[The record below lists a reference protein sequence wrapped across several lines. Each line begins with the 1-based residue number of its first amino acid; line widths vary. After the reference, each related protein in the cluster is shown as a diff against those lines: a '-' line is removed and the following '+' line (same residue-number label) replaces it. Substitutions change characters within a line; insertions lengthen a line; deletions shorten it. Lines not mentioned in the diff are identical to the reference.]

1 MSTNSTANDEDRDP
15 GTRSEAGLP
24 VVRLIRTARGGIGAA
39 WRGRHRPKRGGPG
52 MWSGL
57 VLTMLS
63 VVLLATPPARA
74 QQCAPPTVSV
84 ERLGGELI
92 APRSPGTT
100 FRFARTGD
108 TADELQFEYRLTS
121 NGLNAQLFRS
131 GASSLP
137 RNDEVHSVAFP
148 VGDQYFDLNLF
159 ALRPD
164 GDTST
169 DDLELT
175 VEIVGGEGSPCLLY
189 SISQTAS
196 EASVL
201 VEPYAR
207 VVSVKAYPSSIFY
220 EELVSSIE
228 VTLDKPAIYD
238 YILEIEGLDQSSR
251 PELTVGSG
259 RTGSD
264 TLAGIARDYRD
275 LPIAFFVPKGEQSAY
290 FQLVYDDEDD
300 PILQGREEVDIQL
313 TRRFLPGPSHG
324 ITIEIRDHPPAL
336 ASVEIEQSSLM
347 EGGRATV
354 TVTLDRPAFSYENL
368 SLSYEEDPYEE
379 TGRGALRTEGLGPS
393 GEIVLPPGGRSASF
407 DVVAPDDDN
416 LVQDPETRTIRIKIR
431 NEEDDYFDDRIKK
444 RIEIRD
450 PPPMLDSIK
459 IEPSSIMEG
468 GRATVTVTL
477 DRPAPEDLYLPYDET
492 IDAETDR
499 GALETEGLNPSGEL
513 VVPQGDRSA
522 SFDVVAPDDD
532 NLIQDPETR
541 TIRITQHNDEGLV
554 GYVEIRDPF
563 PMVASIEIE
572 PSSIMEGGR
581 ATVTVTLDRPAPE
594 DLYLSY
600 DEVFGGAQTGRGAIK
615 PELDPSGELVVPQGD
630 RSVSFDVVAPDV
642 DNILQGPETRTIR
655 ITNRNDGQSIEVTI
669 EISDSLEGIEALR
682 NRVASEWLPRFGRTV
697 AGIVTET
704 IGGRSVHRGPRRDRV
719 VIGGRQV
726 TRPAANP
733 AAAASVTDDNA
744 RSGSVD
750 GSGRMETA
758 WGPEAAGASHRLAD
772 RAAEFSGED
781 VLRGSSLAL
790 SQGDGGSDHGW
801 TLWGEW
807 AQAGFDGLNGDG
819 NLSIDGK
826 VASGAFGLEL
836 AGENWLTGLA
846 LFHGLGEGGYEDR
859 ALGGTVYDEVGAW
872 LTSGHP
878 YLRWNPDEAT
888 TLWGTLGLGWGKMTV
903 SDPTGDNEADIA
915 MAMGA
920 FGGNRQLLS
929 RGGLDLAVKSDAF
942 WSRITSEETEA
953 LAAEDGDVYRIRVG
967 LEGRGHEELLEN
979 GARLRPSLEVGMR
992 YDGGDVE
999 TGTGL
1004 EVGGGIGY
1012 VDPRFGLTAE
1022 VSGRVLLL
1030 HSDSAYEEWGVAGL
1044 FRLDPG
1050 SDGRGLSLAL
1060 EPSWGAA
1067 PGGADRLGQD
1077 GALVSLASE
1086 REVAGRVALKL
1097 GYGMSALAG
1106 AGLLTP
1112 HASMTLTD
1120 DGARRF
1126 GTGLDLRIDPNF
1138 SLGLES
1144 THRLDTD
1151 NDNAVW
1157 LRGRMQW

>member
-1 MSTNSTANDEDRDP
+1 MLDTIEISRSSILYEEVYTRFTVTLDRP
-15 GTRSEAGLP
+15 
-24 VVRLIRTARGGIGAA
+24 
-39 WRGRHRPKRGGPG
+39 
-52 MWSGL
+52 
-57 VLTMLS
+57 
-63 VVLLATPPARA
+63 TPYNKGFE
-74 QQCAPPTVSV
+74 V
-84 ERLGGELI
+84 EILDDQ
-92 APRSPGTT
+92 S
-100 FRFARTGD
+100 ARTGFTTFGIIENFRDYPRFFSVATGFQGQSFYLKMHD
-108 TADELQFEYRLTS
+108 TDNSLQGQGEVTIRLTDI
-121 NGLNAQLFRS
+121 Q
-131 GASSLP
+131 
-137 RNDEVHSVAFP
+137 NDLTYVE
-148 VGDQYFDLNLF
+148 
-159 ALRPD
+159 
-164 GDTST
+164 
-169 DDLELT
+169 T
-175 VEIVGGEGSPCLLY
+175 VEV
-189 SISQTAS
+189 
-196 EASVL
+196 
-201 VEPYAR
+201 
-207 VVSVKAYPSSIFY
+207 
-220 EELVSSIE
+220 
-228 VTLDKPAIYD
+228 
-238 YILEIEGLDQSSR
+238 
-251 PELTVGSG
+251 
-259 RTGSD
+259 
-264 TLAGIARDYRD
+264 RD
-275 LPIAFFVPKGEQSAY
+275 P
-290 FQLVYDDEDD
+290 
-300 PILQGREEVDIQL
+300 
-313 TRRFLPGPSHG
+313 
-324 ITIEIRDHPPAL
+324 PPAL
-336 ASVEIEQSSLM
+336 ESVEIEPSSFL

-393 GEIVLPPGGRSASF
+393 GEIVLPPGGRSVSF
-407 DVVAPDDDN
+407 FVVAPDDDN

-444 RIEIRD
+444 QIEIRD

-477 DRPAPEDLYLPYDET
+477 DRAAPEDLYLPYDEVFGGAQT
-492 IDAETDR
+492 GR
-499 GALETEGLNPSGEL
+499 GALETEGLDPSGKL
-513 VVPQGDRSA
+513 VVRQGDRSA
-522 SFDVVAPDDD
+522 SFFLVAPDDD
-532 NLIQDPETR
+532 NMVQDPETR
-541 TIRITQHNDEGLV
+541 TIRITQHDDEELV
-554 GYVEIRDPF
+554 GDVEIRDSF

-594 DLYLSY
+594 DLCLSY
-600 DEVFGGAQTGRGAIK
+600 DEVFGGAQTGRGALK
-615 PELDPSGELVVPQGD
+615 PEGLDPPGELCVRQGD
-630 RSVSFDVVAPDV
+630 RNVSFDVVAPDV

-655 ITNRNDGQSIEVTI
+655 ITNRNDGQSIEATI

-819 NLSIDGK
+819 DLSIDGK

-929 RGGLDLAVKSDAF
+929 SGGLDLAVKSDAF
-942 WSRITSEETEA
+942 WSHITSEETEA
-953 LAAEDGDVYRIRVG
+953 LAAVTGDVYRIRVG

-1086 REVAGRVALKL
+1086 REVAGRVALRL

>member
-1 MSTNSTANDEDRDP
+1 
-15 GTRSEAGLP
+15 
-24 VVRLIRTARGGIGAA
+24 
-39 WRGRHRPKRGGPG
+39 

-63 VVLLATPPARA
+63 VVLLATPPAWA
-74 QQCAPPTVSV
+74 QTCAPPTVSV
-84 ERLGGELI
+84 ERLGDEEVVAG
-92 APRSPGTT
+92 ATVT

-108 TADELQFEYRLTS
+108 TAEELQFQFRVSTDGS
-121 NGLNAQLFRS
+121 KPSRVRPGLRPNQLHDDTDYSATF
-131 GASSLP
+131 AI
-137 RNDEVHSVAFP
+137 
-148 VGDQYFDLNLF
+148 GDQH
-159 ALRPD
+159 
-164 GDTST
+164 S
-169 DDLELT
+169 DLELIT
-175 VEIVGGEGSPCLLY
+175 NRASLGDITPEGLVLAVEVVGGEMSPCSLY
-189 SISQTAS
+189 DISQTAS
-196 EASVL
+196 DASVVI
-201 VEPYAR
+201 VEPFPMLDTIEISR
-207 VVSVKAYPSSIFY
+207 SSILY
-220 EELVSSIE
+220 EEVYTRFT
-228 VTLDKPAIYD
+228 VTLDRPTPYNKGFEVE
-238 YILEIEGLDQSSR
+238 ILDDQSA
-251 PELTVGSG
+251 
-259 RTGSD
+259 RTGFTTFGIIENFREVPRLFSVATGFQGQSFYLKMHD
-264 TLAGIARDYRD
+264 TDN
-275 LPIAFFVPKGEQSAY
+275 S
-290 FQLVYDDEDD
+290 
-300 PILQGREEVDIQL
+300 LQGQGEVTIRLTDIQNEL
-313 TRRFLPGPSHG
+313 MYE
-324 ITIEIRDHPPAL
+324 EIVEVRDPPPAL
-336 ASVEIEQSSLM
+336 ESVEIEPSSIL

-393 GEIVLPPGGRSASF
+393 GEIVLPQGGRSVSF
-407 DVVAPDDDN
+407 EVVAPDDDN

-431 NEEDDYFDDRIKK
+431 NEEDDYFDDRIKE

-477 DRPAPEDLYLPYDET
+477 DRAAPEDLYLPYFEVFGGVQT
-492 IDAETDR
+492 VR
-499 GALETEGLNPSGEL
+499 GALETEGLDPSGEL
-513 VVPQGDRSA
+513 VVRQGDRSA
-522 SFDVVAPDDD
+522 SFFLVAPDDD
-532 NLIQDPETR
+532 NMVQDPETR
-541 TIRITQHNDEGLV
+541 TIRITQHDDEELV
-554 GYVEIRDPF
+554 GDVEIRDSF

-594 DLYLSY
+594 DLCLSY
-600 DEVFGGAQTGRGAIK
+600 DEVFGGAQTGRGALK
-615 PELDPSGELVVPQGD
+615 PEGLDPPGALCVRQGD
-630 RSVSFDVVAPDV
+630 RNVSFDVVAPDV

-655 ITNRNDGQSIEVTI
+655 ITNRNDGQSIEATI

-819 NLSIDGK
+819 DLSIDGK

-929 RGGLDLAVKSDAF
+929 SGGLDLAVKSDAF
-942 WSRITSEETEA
+942 WSRITSEETESP
-953 LAAEDGDVYRIRVG
+953 GCGGWR
-967 LEGRGHEELLEN
+967 
-979 GARLRPSLEVGMR
+979 RLSHPRRP
-992 YDGGDVE
+992 
-999 TGTGL
+999 
-1004 EVGGGIGY
+1004 
-1012 VDPRFGLTAE
+1012 
-1022 VSGRVLLL
+1022 
-1030 HSDSAYEEWGVAGL
+1030 
-1044 FRLDPG
+1044 
-1050 SDGRGLSLAL
+1050 
-1060 EPSWGAA
+1060 
-1067 PGGADRLGQD
+1067 
-1077 GALVSLASE
+1077 
-1086 REVAGRVALKL
+1086 
-1097 GYGMSALAG
+1097 
-1106 AGLLTP
+1106 
-1112 HASMTLTD
+1112 
-1120 DGARRF
+1120 
-1126 GTGLDLRIDPNF
+1126 
-1138 SLGLES
+1138 
-1144 THRLDTD
+1144 
-1151 NDNAVW
+1151 
-1157 LRGRMQW
+1157 

>member
-1 MSTNSTANDEDRDP
+1 MIN
-15 GTRSEAGLP
+15 
-24 VVRLIRTARGGIGAA
+24 
-39 WRGRHRPKRGGPG
+39 
-52 MWSGL
+52 
-57 VLTMLS
+57 
-63 VVLLATPPARA
+63 
-74 QQCAPPTVSV
+74 
-84 ERLGGELI
+84 RLGQGSRTSVRTSDMPFPIGQNYPLLFSV
-92 APRSPGTT
+92 A
-100 FRFARTGD
+100 TGD
-108 TADELQFEYRLTS
+108 QSESFYLKMHDTD
-121 NGLNAQLFRS
+121 
-131 GASSLP
+131 
-137 RNDEVHSVAFP
+137 ND
-148 VGDQYFDLNLF
+148 
-159 ALRPD
+159 
-164 GDTST
+164 
-169 DDLELT
+169 
-175 VEIVGGEGSPCLLY
+175 
-189 SISQTAS
+189 
-196 EASVL
+196 
-201 VEPYAR
+201 
-207 VVSVKAYPSSIFY
+207 
-220 EELVSSIE
+220 
-228 VTLDKPAIYD
+228 
-238 YILEIEGLDQSSR
+238 
-251 PELTVGSG
+251 
-259 RTGSD
+259 
-264 TLAGIARDYRD
+264 
-275 LPIAFFVPKGEQSAY
+275 
-290 FQLVYDDEDD
+290 
-300 PILQGREEVDIQL
+300 LQGREEVTIRLTDIQNEL
-313 TRRFLPGPSHG
+313 TYDQNNPDQEE
-324 ITIEIRDHPPAL
+324 TVEVRDPPPAL
-336 ASVEIEQSSLM
+336 ESVEIEPSSIL
-347 EGGRATV
+347 EGGSATV
-354 TVTLDRPAFSYENL
+354 MVTLDRPAFSYENL
-368 SLSYEEDPYEE
+368 SLSYEETIDAE
-379 TGRGALRTEGLGPS
+379 TGRVGYGALKTEGLGPL
-393 GEIVLPPGGRSASF
+393 GEI
-407 DVVAPDDDN
+407 
-416 LVQDPETRTIRIKIR
+416 
-431 NEEDDYFDDRIKK
+431 
-444 RIEIRD
+444 
-450 PPPMLDSIK
+450 
-459 IEPSSIMEG
+459 
-468 GRATVTVTL
+468 
-477 DRPAPEDLYLPYDET
+477 
-492 IDAETDR
+492 
-499 GALETEGLNPSGEL
+499 
-513 VVPQGDRSA
+513 VVPQGG
-522 SFDVVAPDDD
+522 
-532 NLIQDPETR
+532 Q
-541 TIRITQHNDEGLV
+541 
-554 GYVEIRDPF
+554 
-563 PMVASIEIE
+563 
-572 PSSIMEGGR
+572 
-581 ATVTVTLDRPAPE
+581 
-594 DLYLSY
+594 
-600 DEVFGGAQTGRGAIK
+600 
-615 PELDPSGELVVPQGD
+615 
-630 RSVSFDVVAPDV
+630 SVSFDVVAPDV

-655 ITNRNDGQSIEVTI
+655 ITNRNDGQSIEATI

-942 WSRITSEETEA
+942 WSHITSEETEA
-953 LAAEDGDVYRIRVG
+953 LAAEAGDVYRIRVG

-1086 REVAGRVALKL
+1086 REVAGRVALRL

-1126 GTGLDLRIDPNF
+1126 GAGLDLRIDPNF

-1151 NDNAVW
+1151 NDDAVW

>member
-1 MSTNSTANDEDRDP
+1 MIDRTPAITGAGMTVIPTGGGAPSRVPRIQARGCDTAKVAVPAGEVDPLDGRTLTSRAPARVAPTGSSVVPVVSPPCASRGSRRLGGNRTSASSIPALEDMHRFDNTTMPCSPVAACGGKQQPTSGTGKGETMSTNSTANDGNPDP

-24 VVRLIRTARGGIGAA
+24 VVCPIRTPRGAIRAA
-39 WRGRHRPKRGGPG
+39 WRRRYRPKRGGPG

-63 VVLLATPPARA
+63 VVLLATPPAWA
-74 QQCAPPTVSV
+74 QTCSPSIVSV
-84 ERLGGELI
+84 ERLGDEEVVAG
-92 APRSPGTT
+92 ATVT

-108 TADELQFEYRLTS
+108 TAEELQFQFRVSTDGS
-121 NGLNAQLFRS
+121 KPSRVRPGLRPNQLHDDTDYSATF
-131 GASSLP
+131 AI
-137 RNDEVHSVAFP
+137 
-148 VGDQYFDLNLF
+148 GDQH
-159 ALRPD
+159 
-164 GDTST
+164 S
-169 DDLELT
+169 DLELIT
-175 VEIVGGEGSPCLLY
+175 NRPSLGDITSGDLVLAVEVVGGEMSPCSLY
-189 SISQTAS
+189 DISQTAS
-196 EASVL
+196 DASVVI
-201 VEPYAR
+201 VEPFPMLDTIEISR
-207 VVSVKAYPSSIFY
+207 SSILY
-220 EELVSSIE
+220 EEVYTRFT
-228 VTLDKPAIYD
+228 VTLDRPTPYNKGFEVE
-238 YILEIEGLDQSSR
+238 ILDDLSA
-251 PELTVGSG
+251 
-259 RTGSD
+259 RTGFTTFGIIENFREVPRLFSVATGFQGQSFYLKMHD
-264 TLAGIARDYRD
+264 TDN
-275 LPIAFFVPKGEQSAY
+275 S
-290 FQLVYDDEDD
+290 
-300 PILQGREEVDIQL
+300 LQGQGEVTIRLTDIQNDL
-313 TRRFLPGPSHG
+313 TYV
-324 ITIEIRDHPPAL
+324 EIVEVRDPPPAL
-336 ASVEIEQSSLM
+336 ESVEIEPSSFL

-354 TVTLDRPAFSYENL
+354 TVTLDRPAFSYEKL

-407 DVVAPDDDN
+407 FLVAPDDDN

-444 RIEIRD
+444 PIEIRD

-477 DRPAPEDLYLPYDET
+477 DRAAPEDLYLPYFEVFGGAQT
-492 IDAETDR
+492 GR
-499 GALETEGLNPSGEL
+499 GALETEGLDPSGEL
-513 VVPQGDRSA
+513 VVRQGDRSA
-522 SFDVVAPDDD
+522 SFFLVAPDDD
-532 NLIQDPETR
+532 NMVQDPETR
-541 TIRITQHNDEGLV
+541 TIRITQHDDEELV
-554 GYVEIRDPF
+554 GDVEIRDSF

-594 DLYLSY
+594 DLCLSY
-600 DEVFGGAQTGRGAIK
+600 DEVFGGAQTGRGALK
-615 PELDPSGELVVPQGD
+615 PEGLDPPGELCVRQGD

-655 ITNRNDGQSIEVTI
+655 ITNRNDGQSIEATI

-801 TLWGEW
+801 TLWVEW
-807 AQAGFDGLNGDG
+807 ARAGFDGLNGDG
-819 NLSIDGK
+819 DLSIDGK
-826 VASGAFGLEL
+826 VATGAFGLEL

-903 SDPTGDNEADIA
+903 SDPTGDNA
-915 MAMGA
+915 
-920 FGGNRQLLS
+920 
-929 RGGLDLAVKSDAF
+929 
-942 WSRITSEETEA
+942 
-953 LAAEDGDVYRIRVG
+953 
-967 LEGRGHEELLEN
+967 ELL
-979 GARLRPSLEVGMR
+979 
-992 YDGGDVE
+992 
-999 TGTGL
+999 T
-1004 EVGGGIGY
+1004 
-1012 VDPRFGLTAE
+1012 
-1022 VSGRVLLL
+1022 
-1030 HSDSAYEEWGVAGL
+1030 SANS
-1044 FRLDPG
+1044 R
-1050 SDGRGLSLAL
+1050 
-1060 EPSWGAA
+1060 
-1067 PGGADRLGQD
+1067 
-1077 GALVSLASE
+1077 
-1086 REVAGRVALKL
+1086 
-1097 GYGMSALAG
+1097 
-1106 AGLLTP
+1106 
-1112 HASMTLTD
+1112 
-1120 DGARRF
+1120 
-1126 GTGLDLRIDPNF
+1126 
-1138 SLGLES
+1138 
-1144 THRLDTD
+1144 
-1151 NDNAVW
+1151 
-1157 LRGRMQW
+1157 